1 MQITNGGGNVITL
14 GTLTPFQNIQDGNN
28 TLHFSAHLMGNADDI
43 KTITAGEFS
52 SVAGFTLS
60 YE

>member
-14 GTLTPFQNIQDGNN
+14 ATLTPFQNIQDGNN
-28 TLHFSAHLMGNADDI
+28 TLRFSAYLMGSGGDI
-43 KTITAGEFS
+43 KTITAGEIS